1 MSLDSLRAAVSTVAR
16 ETTEAAPVVI
26 SDSLRNAL
34 RARPDDTTTLEERIE
49 QGLSF
54 ADRLRER
61 EETARGER
69 EQHAETERAARR
81 AREALAAAERER
93 RATAEREE
101 RQRVEAERAAT
112 QSRTQEMQRQQ
123 MEQALQTQ
131 TTANQAEPTRANQSD
146 WMPGA
151 STPSNLHNVNI
162 ECFYISTQNGSPSM
176 IKTAGHTM
184 KI

>member
-1 MSLDSLRAAVSTVAR
+1 MSLDSLRPAVSTVAR
-16 ETTEAAPVVI
+16 ETTETAPVVL

-61 EETARGER
+61 EETA
-69 EQHAETERAARR
+69 HAERQAASESERAARR
-81 AREALAAAERER
+81 AREAVAAAERER
-93 RATAEREE
+93 RETAEREE
-101 RQRVEAERAAT
+101 RQRVEREREQT
-112 QSRTQEMQRQQ
+112 QSRTQEMQMQQ

-131 TTANQAEPTRANQSD
+131 ATATQAEPTRANQSD

>member
-16 ETTEAAPVVI
+16 ETTETAPVVL

-61 EETARGER
+61 EETA
-69 EQHAETERAARR
+69 HAERQAASESERAARR
-81 AREALAAAERER
+81 AREAVVAAERER
-93 RATAEREE
+93 RETDEREE
-101 RQRVEAERAAT
+101 RQRVEREREQT

-131 TTANQAEPTRANQSD
+131 ATATQAEPTRANQSD

>member
-16 ETTEAAPVVI
+16 ETTETAPVVL

-34 RARPDDTTTLEERIE
+34 RARPDDTTTIEERIE

-61 EETARGER
+61 EETAQAER
-69 EQHAETERAARR
+69 QAATESERAARR
-81 AREALAAAERER
+81 AREALAEAERER
-93 RATAEREE
+93 RRTEERAERE
-101 RQRVEAERAAT
+101 RLEAERALT

-131 TTANQAEPTRANQSD
+131 TATAQTEPTRANQSD

-162 ECFYISTQNGSPSM
+162 ECYYISTQNGSPSM
-176 IKTAGHTM
+176 IKTVGHTM

>member
-61 EETARGER
+61 EEGARAER
-69 EQHAETERAARR
+69 EQLAEAERTARR

-93 RATAEREE
+93 RETAEREE

-131 TTANQAEPTRANQSD
+131 ATATQAEPTRANQSD

>member
-61 EETARGER
+61 EEAARGER

-93 RATAEREE
+93 RETAEREE
-101 RQRVEAERAAT
+101 RQRVDAESEEVEDRERPEQDDGHRDRGDQHRAP
-112 QSRTQEMQRQQ
+112 
-123 MEQALQTQ
+123 ALQEDEHHKDDQ
-131 TTANQAEPTRANQSD
+131 
-146 WMPGA
+146 
-151 STPSNLHNVNI
+151 
-162 ECFYISTQNGSPSM
+162 QNGLEQ
-176 IKTAGHTM
+176 
-184 KI
+184 